1 MSLTCLLTAAIAL
14 SNVGTTRASMYFLD
28 VIAFTSDSEKRGRG
42 GPGGLPDEDL
52 LLGVSDT
59 TTGDGESG
67 NKKVILVEVG
77 IVFLRFPRTAAST
90 RN

>member
-1 MSLTCLLTAAIAL
+1 
-14 SNVGTTRASMYFLD
+14 MYFLD

-59 TTGDGESG
+59 TTGEGESG
-67 NKKVILVEVG
+67 NKKVILFEVG
-77 IVFLRFPRTAAST
+77 IV
-90 RN
+90 

>member
-1 MSLTCLLTAAIAL
+1 
-14 SNVGTTRASMYFLD
+14 MYFLD

-42 GPGGLPDEDL
+42 GPGGLPHEDL

-67 NKKVILVEVG
+67 NKKGILVEVG
-77 IVFLRFPRTAAST
+77 IVYLRFPRTAAST
-90 RN
+90 RNYIAE